1 MIETTQDTVHH
12 TGRAGLKGEN
22 RLFAARVGIGL
33 IQGLLLYALYRAADG
48 KAWPATEPALFGGL
62 ALAVGFAPVAALAGV
77 GRLRWPVLAIWIGVA
92 GLVLFLL
99 GWHDVA
105 RRVLGDYDQAPFLKF
120 PVMAFAAAALFIAH
134 HLLTPAVRA
143 RRWLVDYHQYFD
155 IAWKAGVQLAL
166 SLGFTGAFWILLR
179 LGAALFD
186 LIGLRFLSELVES
199 VWFALPV
206 TSTAFAVAVQLTDV
220 RDGLIRGVRTVALML
235 LSWLLLVITVLTAG
249 FLAALPFTGL
259 EALWATRS
267 ATAML
272 LSATAALIIL
282 INTAYQDGEPDNLPP
297 LVLRIA
303 TRLASVLVAPL
314 VILAIWG
321 LSLRIGQ
328 HGLTPDRIIAAACAF
343 IGVVYAVGYL
353 FAAVRPGAWMKPLER
368 TNVAAAVL
376 SVLTILALF
385 SPVLDSA
392 RLSVADQVARLER
405 GKVSAADFD
414 YSFLRFD
421 SGKAGRAALERL
433 GSSSQ
438 KEISER
444 ALRIRAQSSRYSED
458 LIAPSARDTPTR
470 RVVDIKIDVLPTGA
484 SLPPNFTSQFNRL
497 SPLLE
502 ACTGKSACVA
512 QLVPPDETASGEIVI
527 ASKAALMLFRL
538 DNDRQWYE
546 WANYSSQCD
555 GTPDLSDAFRNGRIS
570 SRPADFPAFVLNG
583 HSLNVEV
590 GSTCSKDKATR

>member
-1 MIETTQDTVHH
+1 MTETTQNTVHD

-48 KAWPATEPALFGGL
+48 KAWPSTEPELFGGL

-77 GRLRWPVLAIWIGVA
+77 GRLRWPALAIWIGVA

-105 RRVLGDYDQAPFLKF
+105 RQVLGDYDQAPFLKF

-166 SLGFTGAFWILLR
+166 SLGFTGAFWILLQ

-186 LIGLRFLSELVES
+186 LIGLKFLTELVRS
-199 VWFALPV
+199 AWFAMPV
-206 TSTAFAVAVQLTDV
+206 TCTAFAIAVQLTDV

-235 LSWLLLVITVLTAG
+235 LSWLLLVITVLAAG

-259 EALWATRS
+259 EPLWATRS
-267 ATAML
+267 ATAMIL
-272 LSATAALIIL
+272 AATAALIIL

-303 TRLASVLVAPL
+303 TRVASVLVTPL
-314 VILAIWG
+314 VTLAIWG

-385 SPVLDSA
+385 SPVLDPA

-405 GKVSAADFD
+405 NKVKATDFD
-414 YSFLRFD
+414 YRFLRFD
-421 SGKAGRAALERL
+421 SGMAGRAALDRL
-433 GSSSQ
+433 AVSKDVETARLARKARTSNNRYAYDAGADQSLMQQVKIEPVAGQTLPPDFMTQIKSQPDIVSLCSSGEACILRTTDLNGSGRQDVLVADRTTILAFIQGADGRWRQQARYNTTCAGTDSADLRTALIAGIQ
-438 KEISER
+438 TAPMPLPDLIVNGQRLHFWQETQCDTN
-444 ALRIRAQSSRYSED
+444 ALR
-458 LIAPSARDTPTR
+458 
-470 RVVDIKIDVLPTGA
+470 
-484 SLPPNFTSQFNRL
+484 
-497 SPLLE
+497 
-502 ACTGKSACVA
+502 
-512 QLVPPDETASGEIVI
+512 
-527 ASKAALMLFRL
+527 
-538 DNDRQWYE
+538 
-546 WANYSSQCD
+546 
-555 GTPDLSDAFRNGRIS
+555 
-570 SRPADFPAFVLNG
+570 
-583 HSLNVEV
+583 
-590 GSTCSKDKATR
+590 

>member
-62 ALAVGFAPVAALAGV
+62 ALAVGFAPMAALAGV

-155 IAWKAGVQLAL
+155 VAWKAGVQLAL
-166 SLGFTGAFWILLR
+166 SLGFTGAFWVLLQ

-186 LIGLRFLSELVES
+186 LIGLKFLTELVRS
-199 VWFALPV
+199 AWFALPV

-259 EALWATRS
+259 DPLWATRS
-267 ATAML
+267 ATAMIL
-272 LSATAALIIL
+272 AATAALIIL

-303 TRLASVLVAPL
+303 TRVASVLVAPL

-376 SVLTILALF
+376 SVVTILALF
-385 SPVLDSA
+385 SPLLDPA

-405 GKVSAADFD
+405 GKVLAADFD

-433 GSSSQ
+433 T
-438 KEISER
+438 ISKDAETAR
-444 ALRIRAQSSRYSED
+444 LAREAKASDDRYAQS
-458 LIAPSARDTPTR
+458 ARQR
-470 RVVDIKIDVLPTGA
+470 RNMAQQVKIEP
-484 SLPPNFTSQFNRL
+484 
-497 SPLLE
+497 
-502 ACTGKSACVA
+502 
-512 QLVPPDETASGEIVI
+512 
-527 ASKAALMLFRL
+527 AAG
-538 DNDRQWYE
+538 Q
-546 WANYSSQCD
+546 
-555 GTPDLSDAFRNGRIS
+555 TV
-570 SRPADFPAFVLNG
+570 PADFLAQIQNQSDLMFNCRSEQPCISRLIDLDGDGRQDLLLATKGMILAFVQDKDGQWRQQARYNSPCGAPDIDMTAALKSGIETAPTRLPDLIVNG
-583 HSLNVEV
+583 ARLQFWQE
-590 GSTCSKDKATR
+590 TRCDAPVTR

>member
-1 MIETTQDTVHH
+1 MTETTQNTVHD

-48 KAWPATEPALFGGL
+48 KAWPSTEPELFGGL

-77 GRLRWPVLAIWIGVA
+77 GRLRWPALAIWIGVA

-155 IAWKAGVQLAL
+155 VAWKAGVQLAL
-166 SLGFTGAFWILLR
+166 SLGFTGAFWILLQ

-186 LIGLRFLSELVES
+186 LIGLKFLTDLVRS
-199 VWFALPV
+199 AWFAMPV
-206 TSTAFAVAVQLTDV
+206 TCTAFAIAVQLTDV

-235 LSWLLLVITVLTAG
+235 LSWLLLVITVLAAG

-259 EALWATRS
+259 EPLWATRS
-267 ATAML
+267 ATAMIL
-272 LSATAALIIL
+272 AATAALIIL

-303 TRLASVLVAPL
+303 TRVASVLVAPL
-314 VILAIWG
+314 VVLAIWG

-328 HGLTPDRIIAAACAF
+328 HGLTQDRIIAAACAF

-368 TNVAAAVL
+368 TNVVAAVL

-385 SPVLDSA
+385 SPLLDPT
-392 RLSVADQVARLER
+392 RLSVSDQVARLER
-405 GKVSAADFD
+405 GKVKAADFD
-414 YSFLRFD
+414 YGFLRFD
-421 SGKAGRAALERL
+421 SGKAGRAALDRL
-433 GSSSQ
+433 AASTDAETARLAREAKASDNRS
-438 KEISER
+438 
-444 ALRIRAQSSRYSED
+444 AYS
-458 LIAPSARDTPTR
+458 
-470 RVVDIKIDVLPTGA
+470 
-484 SLPPNFTSQFNRL
+484 
-497 SPLLE
+497 
-502 ACTGKSACVA
+502 
-512 QLVPPDETASGEIVI
+512 PDETRELARQVKIEPIAGQTLPPDFMAQIQSQPDLALNCRSDEACVLRMTDLDGDGRQDVLLANGAVILAFTQGEDGRWRQRARYNATCGGAPPIDL
-527 ASKAALMLFRL
+527 KAALKAGVETAPMRL
-538 DNDRQWYE
+538 
-546 WANYSSQCD
+546 
-555 GTPDLSDAFRNGRIS
+555 PDLIVNGR
-570 SRPADFPAFVLNG
+570 RLQFWP
-583 HSLNVEV
+583 E
-590 GSTCSKDKATR
+590 TRCDAEAAR